1 MMMTVIIQR
10 LRQLQILL
18 ILNSKS
24 LKFNSKSSPGFSL
37 VELLVVVAIIGI
49 ISAIGVVTYNGY
61 IAGTKEKSAKN
72 IMQQIS
78 LAQTEEFSNTG
89 NYYTQETDS
98 CTPSETTTNDIETIL
113 FGGGDQI
120 GEDIGYLMC
129 IASTGTS
136 NYDIVA
142 EENTNNSNPCVLTLS
157 RNGSYVRGD
166 DC

>member
-1 MMMTVIIQR
+1 MMGIIQR
-10 LRQLQILL
+10 LRPSQILFK
-18 ILNSKS
+18 LNSKS

-89 NYYTQETDS
+89 NYFTQETDS
-98 CTPSETTTNDIETIL
+98 CTPSATSTDEIETIL
-113 FGGGDQI
+113 FGDGDQI

-129 IASTGTS
+129 IASKGTS
-136 NYDIVA
+136 NYDIIA
-142 EENTNNSNPCVLTLS
+142 EENTNNSNPCILTLS
-157 RNGSYVRGD
+157 RNGSFVRGD
-166 DC
+166 NC

>member
-1 MMMTVIIQR
+1 MMMTGIIQR
-10 LRQLQILL
+10 LRPSQILL

-98 CTPSETTTNDIETIL
+98 CTPSETTTNDIEIIL

-157 RNGSYVRGD
+157 RNGNFDRGD

>member
-1 MMMTVIIQR
+1 MMMTGMIQH
-10 LRQLQILL
+10 LRPSQILL

-157 RNGSYVRGD
+157 RNGSFVRGD

>member
-1 MMMTVIIQR
+1 MMMTGMIQR
-10 LRQLQILL
+10 LRPSQILL

-24 LKFNSKSSPGFSL
+24 LKLNSKSSPGFSL

-61 IAGTKEKSAKN
+61 ISGTKEKSAKN

-157 RNGSYVRGD
+157 RNGSFDRGD

>member
-1 MMMTVIIQR
+1 M
-10 LRQLQILL
+10 
-18 ILNSKS
+18 
-24 LKFNSKSSPGFSL
+24 
-37 VELLVVVAIIGI
+37 
-49 ISAIGVVTYNGY
+49 TYNGY

-89 NYYTQETDS
+89 NYFTQETDS
-98 CTPSETTTNDIETIL
+98 CTPSATSTDEIETIL

-136 NYDIVA
+136 NYDIIA

-157 RNGSYVRGD
+157 RNGSFVKGD